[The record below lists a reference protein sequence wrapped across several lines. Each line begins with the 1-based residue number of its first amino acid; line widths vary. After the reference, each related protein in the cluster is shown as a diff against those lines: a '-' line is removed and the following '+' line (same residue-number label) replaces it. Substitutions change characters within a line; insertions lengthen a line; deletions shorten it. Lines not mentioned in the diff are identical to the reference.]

1 MREYIVT
8 VADPSV
14 WDTLWNELT
23 TNGLGDNFIPQREVE
38 VLNDRPFNDFC
49 AHFNLTDEEAT
60 ELRNDPRIQH
70 VELQAD
76 LKEGVGKGFLT
87 LRPGLYDKSYTISAA
102 MKNWALIRATSDANP
117 FVGVAGLNATFD
129 SHDLEGEGV
138 DIIMMDSGVE
148 AGHPELALN
157 ANGTGGS
164 RVVDFDWHSLG
175 VTGCPTGAS
184 IGGYLGDSDGH
195 GTNCASIAAG
205 NTCGWASKA
214 NIYSIRIF
222 AGNSIRTG
230 AYLSAI
236 NSDIAF
242 DLVRAFHLQ
251 KIAQGI
257 TRPTVCSNSW
267 GYYANYSNMTATN
280 YRGTSYPTTSPNAT
294 YGQVNGVH
302 GYQLNY
308 LDVSVENCA
317 AAGVILVGAA
327 GNYYHKIDVPG
338 GLDYDNYWVYGNN
351 VENVPYHR
359 GSSPTRAPSMINVGA
374 VDSTDVEQKGWFSES
389 GPRVDIYAPGVMI
402 MGAYANKSYQTPAVP
417 DPRNTSYYLNKI
429 SGTSQATPQVAGVVS
444 CLLSAKPSAT
454 VDQIKAWLTEKS
466 IKNALVEGSDVSYS
480 NQRSLQ
486 GSANRMLRRTVDKAS
501 LRGWMTSS

>member
-8 VADPSV
+8 VEDPSV

-23 TNGLGDNFIPQREVE
+23 VNGLGDNFIPQRSVE
-38 VLNDRPFNDFC
+38 VLNERPFNDFC
-49 AHFNLTDEEAT
+49 AHFNLTDEEAI

-76 LKEGVGKGFLT
+76 LKEGVGKGFLAI
-87 LRPGLYDKSYTISAA
+87 RPGLYDKSYTTTAA
-102 MKNWALIRATSDANP
+102 MKNWGLIRASSQENP
-117 FVGVAGLNATFD
+117 FASTSSLTTDFN

-138 DIIMMDSGVE
+138 DLIMMDSGVE

-157 ANGTGGS
+157 ADGTGGS
-164 RVVDFDWHSLG
+164 RVVNFDWHSLG
-175 VTGCPTGAS
+175 VPGTPTSAA

-205 NTCGWASKA
+205 NTCGWASRA
-214 NIYSIRIF
+214 NIYSLRIF
-222 AGNSIRTG
+222 AGNSIRG
-230 AYLSAI
+230 AGYLGSI
-236 NSDIAF
+236 SSDIAF

-267 GYYANYSNMTATN
+267 GYYAQYSGMTATV
-280 YRGTSYPTTSPNAT
+280 YRGTSYPGTSTNST
-294 YGQVNGVH
+294 YGQVNYVH

-308 LDVSVENCA
+308 LDVSVENAA
-317 AAGVILVGAA
+317 AAGVIMVGAA

-338 GLDYDNYWVYGNN
+338 GLDYNNYWVYGNN

-374 VDSTDVEQKGWFSES
+374 IDNSTVEQKAYFSES
-389 GPRVDIYAPGVMI
+389 GPRVDIYSPGVMI
-402 MGAYANKSYQTPAVP
+402 MGAYANKAYQTAAVA
-417 DPRNTSYYLNKI
+417 DPRNPTYYLNKI

-444 CLLSAKPSAT
+444 CLLGARPSAT

-466 IKNALVEGSDVSYS
+466 TKNVLVEGADPSYA
-480 NQRSLQ
+480 NQHGLQ
-486 GSANRMLRRTVDKAS
+486 GGANRILRRTVDKAS